1 MKERRTDR
9 SQQAANYFDEG
20 FRALFKRYEQGTI
33 TFGDLSAAMDELK
46 RAAEANC
53 RKDIIQAFNN
63 GFYHGVIWHTE
74 TTTLQKEFEKPNGDG
89 YYSRV
94 FEGGEYDT

>member
-20 FRALFKRYEQGTI
+20 FRALFKRYTERTL
-33 TFGDLSAAMDELK
+33 TPAEFVSAMDELK
-46 RAAEANC
+46 QAAEDNC

-63 GFYHGVIWHTE
+63 GFYHGVMWHIE
-74 TTTLQKEFEKPNGDG
+74 TTSTQKEFEKPNGDG